1 MILNCNSMKDLY
13 IVAVLPVV
21 LAFPIVARL
30 KQQAFTSTIVEEKG
44 KEAGWGLNA
53 NQKRYIVSQ

>member
-1 MILNCNSMKDLY
+1 MKDLY